1 LIPYKI
7 KFIIAGISV
16 FLLMIPSSSI
26 FASDLITR
34 EPNTIPLWGPTWCQ
48 TEITYRIDNADKIT
62 PAALT
67 ELKAGI
73 QSWVDHTPAGFTITE
88 VNAGDPA
95 DIVIKFKKGGGKV
108 QGQARQQNDNGCFT
122 RVSINVSGK
131 AFGVDAPMGQ
141 VQSISAQEF
150 GHGLG
155 MLHSNN
161 NQDVMFGNLQSPP
174 NIQLSFCDITAWEAV
189 MEWLISG
196 STHSPTVSSVS
207 CGTSTPPPP
216 PSPDGT
222 PTALDITHGPHN
234 NPTLKAGGDYQNR
247 NIVHIFVAV
256 TDDTDNGV
264 SGVNVHVEIDAPKS
278 DLSGD
283 TTTDDSGIAHIHYK
297 VNSGRDGKGIYHISS
312 TVTSASISCDEAD
325 ACHADFS
332 VV

>member
-1 LIPYKI
+1 
-7 KFIIAGISV
+7 
-16 FLLMIPSSSI
+16 MMPSSSI
-26 FASDLITR
+26 FASDLLPL

-48 TEITYRIDNADKIT
+48 TDITYRIDNADKIT
-62 PAALT
+62 SPALA

-73 QSWVDHTPAGFTITE
+73 QSWVDHAPAGFTIIE
-88 VNAGDPA
+88 VNEGDPA
-95 DIVIKFKKGGGKV
+95 DVVIKFKKGGGKV

-161 NQDVMFGNLQSPP
+161 IQDVMFGNLQSPDP
-174 NIQLSFCDITAWEAV
+174 NTQLSVCDITAWEAV
-189 MEWLISG
+189 MHWLVTDNLTADKAHPPHESE
-196 STHSPTVSSVS
+196 VS

-216 PSPDGT
+216 PSPGGT

-234 NPTLKAGGDYQNR
+234 NPTLKADGDYQNR
-247 NIVHIFVAV
+247 NIVHIFVVV
-256 TDDTDNGV
+256 TDDADNGV
-264 SGVNVHVEIDAPKS
+264 SGVNVHVEIDAQKS
-278 DLSGD
+278 NLSGD

-297 VNSGRDGKGIYHISS
+297 VNSGRDGKGIFHISS
-312 TVTSASISCDEAD
+312 TVTSAGISCDEAD